1 MHDQCKTIIKIN
13 ARDPMTLQKVCATT
27 DIPLGEMKPF
37 KIEGEKL
44 LIYHT
49 KEGFYAT
56 QTNCTH
62 MFVPLKAGKLDD
74 CTVQCPFHR
83 ARFDVRT
90 GEVIDWA
97 SFPPGVQL
105 LNFVRSKKSLKTYP
119 ISTEDGHLFVE
130 VA

>member
-1 MHDQCKTIIKIN
+1 M
-13 ARDPMTLQKVCATT
+13 ALQKICSTD

-37 KIEGEKL
+37 KVSGEKV

-49 KEGFYAT
+49 KEGYYAT

-62 MFVPLKAGKLDD
+62 MFVPLKSGQLDD

-105 LNFVRSKKSLKTYP
+105 LNFVRSKKPLKTYP
-119 ISTEDGHLFVE
+119 ISTENGNLFVD